1 MIETMI
7 SAGMVVKSRAGK
19 DKGGLY
25 VVISMSDYPYVW
37 IADGRKYNLDKP
49 KKKNYRHL
57 RVVGTNAAISDVVSC
72 RISNEWVRSVLNR
85 AKDEMTR
92 EVLHV

>member
-37 IADGRKYNLDKP
+37 IADGRKYTLDKP
-49 KKKNYRHL
+49 KRKNCRHL
-57 RVVGTNAAISDVVSC
+57 VLMETGLAIPNIVSFK
-72 RISNEWVRSVLNR
+72 ISNEWIRSVLNR
-85 AKDEMTR
+85 ARDELTR
-92 EVLHV
+92 EVTHV